1 MTGTA
6 LTVVDEDQILE
17 LRLGGA
23 STKMIAR
30 RFRISVE
37 VVNDVLDAAFEQL
50 SDRGRLRATHLELAR
65 LDELLGKFRAKALDG
80 DPVAANLLVRLS
92 ERRSALLGLDH
103 RQVDP
108 VMLSLS
114 VTKPASGVDRLLTAM
129 DQIRHDPLYGGRP
142 EGSEESANPET
153 ADLQQQN

>member
-1 MTGTA
+1 MSMNQA

-23 STKMIAR
+23 STKTIAR
-30 RFRISVE
+30 RFRIPVE
-37 VVNDVLDAAFEQL
+37 AVNDVLDAAFEQL

-65 LDELLGKFRAKALDG
+65 LDELLGKFRAKALEG

-114 VTKPASGVDRLLTAM
+114 VMPRASSTDRIREAIDRL
-129 DQIRHDPLYGGRP
+129 RHDPLYGGRP
-142 EGSEESANPET
+142 DPEEPADPNGSR
-153 ADLQQQN
+153 Q

>member
-6 LTVVDEDQILE
+6 LTVADEDQILE

-23 STKMIAR
+23 SVKTIAR
-30 RFRISVE
+30 RFRISTE
-37 VVNDVLDAAFEQL
+37 LVNDVLDAAFEQL
-50 SDRGRLRATHLELAR
+50 SDRGRLRATNLELAR
-65 LDELLGKFRAKALDG
+65 LDELLGKFRAKALEG

-114 VTKPASGVDRLLTAM
+114 VHQPPSSVDRIMAAIDRIARGTAGNGSVEPASDA
-129 DQIRHDPLYGGRP
+129 H
-142 EGSEESANPET
+142 
-153 ADLQQQN
+153 